1 MGAMPQLY
9 EKLFFQID
17 KLEHLP
23 DRAEITRQLGEM
35 LDRAPLFSGFTV
47 EDVSMLAGYV
57 GLYRAGAGETIIRE
71 GEDGDFML
79 LITSGEVDILKR
91 GVHFEQ
97 THLTTVGAGT
107 TVGEMSMIDGEPR
120 FATCRT
126 AQPTTFAVL
135 TRDDLAKIVREQ
147 PHLAAKL
154 LLKVASMLSA
164 RLRQTSSKVIGYMEG
179 VH

>member
-1 MGAMPQLY
+1 MPQLY

-107 TVGEMSMIDGEPR
+107 TVGEMSMIDGEP
-120 FATCRT
+120 
-126 AQPTTFAVL
+126 TTFAVL